1 MNAKTK
7 RVGYIFLS
15 LAIVVVSLIIFQI
28 VAQID
33 ALNEYES
40 YISLLLA
47 LGTGLLLRYVFKRY
61 CKRLNRKDETYEI
74 ISKEERKAL
83 LTLIILFVNLAIAM
97 FSIINFHND
106 MFLTFVVLI
115 FILVI
120 AGGLIFRLWI
130 KDQK

>member
-1 MNAKTK
+1 MHGKTK
-7 RVGYIFLS
+7 RVGYIFLL

-33 ALNEYES
+33 ALDEYES

-47 LGTGLLLRYVFKRY
+47 LGTSLLLRYVFKRY
-61 CKRLNRKDETYEI
+61 CKRLNRNEETYEI

-83 LTLIILFVNLAIAM
+83 LTLIILFVTLAIAM
-97 FSIINFHND
+97 FSIINFQND

-115 FILVI
+115 FIWVI

>member
-1 MNAKTK
+1 MHGKTK

-33 ALNEYES
+33 ALDEYES

-83 LTLIILFVNLAIAM
+83 LTLIILFVTLAIAM
-97 FSIINFHND
+97 FSIINFQND

>member
-1 MNAKTK
+1 MHGKTK

-33 ALNEYES
+33 ALDEYES
-40 YISLLLA
+40 YISVLLA

-83 LTLIILFVNLAIAM
+83 LTLIILFVTLAIAM
-97 FSIINFHND
+97 FSIINFQND

>member
-1 MNAKTK
+1 MHGKTK

-33 ALNEYES
+33 ALDEYES
-40 YISLLLA
+40 YISMLLA

-83 LTLIILFVNLAIAM
+83 LTLIILFVTLAIAM
-97 FSIINFHND
+97 FSIINFQND

>member
-1 MNAKTK
+1 MHGKTK

-33 ALNEYES
+33 ALDEYES
-40 YISLLLA
+40 YISVLLA

-74 ISKEERKAL
+74 ISKEERQVL
-83 LTLIILFVNLAIAM
+83 LTLIILFVTLAIAM
-97 FSIINFHND
+97 FSIINFQND
-106 MFLTFVVLI
+106 MVLTFVVLI

-130 KDQK
+130 KD

>member
-1 MNAKTK
+1 MHGKTK
-7 RVGYIFLS
+7 RVGYVFLS

-33 ALNEYES
+33 ALDEYES
-40 YISLLLA
+40 YISVLLA

-83 LTLIILFVNLAIAM
+83 LTLIILFVTLAIAM
-97 FSIINFHND
+97 FSIINFQND

>member
-1 MNAKTK
+1 MHGKTK
-7 RVGYIFLS
+7 RVGYIFLL

-33 ALNEYES
+33 ALDEYES

-61 CKRLNRKDETYEI
+61 CKRLNRNEETYEI

-83 LTLIILFVNLAIAM
+83 LTLIILFVTLAIAM
-97 FSIINFHND
+97 FSIINFQND

-115 FILVI
+115 FIWVI

>member
-1 MNAKTK
+1 MNDKTK
-7 RVGYIFLS
+7 RVGYIFLL

-33 ALNEYES
+33 ALDEYES
-40 YISLLLA
+40 YISVLLA

-83 LTLIILFVNLAIAM
+83 LTLIILFVTLAIAM
-97 FSIINFHND
+97 FSIINFQND

-115 FILVI
+115 FIWVI

-130 KDQK
+130 KD

>member
-7 RVGYIFLS
+7 MVGYIFL
-15 LAIVVVSLIIFQI
+15 LFAIVVVSLIIFQI

-33 ALNEYES
+33 ALDEYES
-40 YISLLLA
+40 FISMLLA

-83 LTLIILFVNLAIAM
+83 LTLIILFVTLAIAM
-97 FSIINFHND
+97 FSIINFQND

>member
-1 MNAKTK
+1 MHGKTK

-33 ALNEYES
+33 ALDEYES
-40 YISLLLA
+40 YISMLLA

-83 LTLIILFVNLAIAM
+83 LTVIILFVTLAIAM
-97 FSIINFHND
+97 FSIINFQND

-120 AGGLIFRLWI
+120 AGGLIFRL
-130 KDQK
+130 

>member
-1 MNAKTK
+1 MNDKTK

-33 ALNEYES
+33 ALDEYES
-40 YISLLLA
+40 YISVLLA

-61 CKRLNRKDETYEI
+61 CKRLNRKDETCEI

-83 LTLIILFVNLAIAM
+83 LTLIILFVTLAIAM
-97 FSIINFHND
+97 FSIINFQND

>member
-1 MNAKTK
+1 MHGKTK

-33 ALNEYES
+33 ALDEYES

-83 LTLIILFVNLAIAM
+83 LTLIILFVTLAIAM
-97 FSIINFHND
+97 FSIINFQND

-115 FILVI
+115 FIWVI

>member
-1 MNAKTK
+1 MHGKTK

-33 ALNEYES
+33 ALDEYES
-40 YISLLLA
+40 YISMLLA

-74 ISKEERKAL
+74 ISKEERQAL
-83 LTLIILFVNLAIAM
+83 LTLIILFVTLAIAM

-130 KDQK
+130 KD

>member
-1 MNAKTK
+1 MNDKTK
-7 RVGYIFLS
+7 RVGYIFL
-15 LAIVVVSLIIFQI
+15 LLTIVVVSLIIFQI

-33 ALNEYES
+33 ALDEYES
-40 YISLLLA
+40 YISMLLA

-83 LTLIILFVNLAIAM
+83 LTLIILFVTLAIAM
-97 FSIINFHND
+97 FSIINFQND

-115 FILVI
+115 FIWVI

-130 KDQK
+130 RD

>member
-1 MNAKTK
+1 MHGKTK
-7 RVGYIFLS
+7 RVGYIFLL

-33 ALNEYES
+33 ALDEYES
-40 YISLLLA
+40 YISMLLA

-74 ISKEERKAL
+74 ISKEERQAL
-83 LTLIILFVNLAIAM
+83 LTVIILFVTLAIAM
-97 FSIINFHND
+97 FSIINFQND

>member
-7 RVGYIFLS
+7 KVGYIFLL

-28 VAQID
+28 VTQID
-33 ALNEYES
+33 ALDEYES
-40 YISLLLA
+40 YISMLLA
-47 LGTGLLLRYVFKRY
+47 LGTGLLLRYVFTRY

-83 LTLIILFVNLAIAM
+83 LTLIILFVTLAIAM
-97 FSIINFHND
+97 FSIINFQND

>member
-1 MNAKTK
+1 MHGKTK

-33 ALNEYES
+33 ALDEYES
-40 YISLLLA
+40 YISMLLA

-83 LTLIILFVNLAIAM
+83 LTLIILFVTLAIAM
-97 FSIINFHND
+97 FSIINFQND

-115 FILVI
+115 FIWVI

-130 KDQK
+130 RD

>member
-7 RVGYIFLS
+7 RVGYIFLL

-33 ALNEYES
+33 ALDEYES
-40 YISLLLA
+40 YISMLLA

-83 LTLIILFVNLAIAM
+83 LTLIILFVTLAIAM
-97 FSIINFHND
+97 FSIINFQND

-115 FILVI
+115 FIWVI

>member
-1 MNAKTK
+1 MHGKTK

-33 ALNEYES
+33 ALDEYES
-40 YISLLLA
+40 YISMLLA

-83 LTLIILFVNLAIAM
+83 LTLIILFVTLAIAM
-97 FSIINFHND
+97 FLIINFQND

-115 FILVI
+115 FIWVI

-130 KDQK
+130 RD

>member
-33 ALNEYES
+33 ALDEYES
-40 YISLLLA
+40 YISMLLA
-47 LGTGLLLRYVFKRY
+47 LGTGLLLRYVFKKY

-83 LTLIILFVNLAIAM
+83 LTLIILFVTLAIAM
-97 FSIINFHND
+97 FSIINFQND

-115 FILVI
+115 FIWVI

>member
-1 MNAKTK
+1 MNDKTK
-7 RVGYIFLS
+7 RVGYIFLL

-33 ALNEYES
+33 ALDEYES
-40 YISLLLA
+40 YISMLLA

-83 LTLIILFVNLAIAM
+83 LTLIILFVTLAIAM
-97 FSIINFHND
+97 FSIINFQND

-115 FILVI
+115 FIWVI

>member
-7 RVGYIFLS
+7 RVGYIFLL

-33 ALNEYES
+33 ALDEYES
-40 YISLLLA
+40 YISMLLA
-47 LGTGLLLRYVFKRY
+47 LSTGLLLKYVYKRY
-61 CKRLNRKDETYEI
+61 CKRLNRNEETYEI

-83 LTLIILFVNLAIAM
+83 LTLIILFVTLAIAM
-97 FSIINFHND
+97 FSIINFQND

-115 FILVI
+115 FIFVI

>member
-1 MNAKTK
+1 MHGKTK
-7 RVGYIFLS
+7 RVGYVFLS

-33 ALNEYES
+33 ALDEYES

-83 LTLIILFVNLAIAM
+83 LTLIILFVTLAIAM
-97 FSIINFHND
+97 FSIINFQND

>member
-1 MNAKTK
+1 MHGKTK
-7 RVGYIFLS
+7 RVGYIFLL

-33 ALNEYES
+33 ALDEYES
-40 YISLLLA
+40 YISMLLA

-83 LTLIILFVNLAIAM
+83 LTLIILFVTLAIAM
-97 FSIINFHND
+97 FSIINFQND

>member
-1 MNAKTK
+1 MHGKTK

-33 ALNEYES
+33 ALDEYES
-40 YISLLLA
+40 YISMLLA

-74 ISKEERKAL
+74 ISKEERQAL
-83 LTLIILFVNLAIAM
+83 LTVIILFVTLAIAM
-97 FSIINFHND
+97 FSIINFQND

>member
-1 MNAKTK
+1 MHGKTK

-33 ALNEYES
+33 ALDEYES
-40 YISLLLA
+40 YISMLLA

-83 LTLIILFVNLAIAM
+83 LTLIILFVTLAIAM
-97 FSIINFHND
+97 FSIINFQND

-130 KDQK
+130 KD

>member
-1 MNAKTK
+1 MNDKTK
-7 RVGYIFLS
+7 RVGYIFLL

-33 ALNEYES
+33 ALDEYES
-40 YISLLLA
+40 YISVLLA

-83 LTLIILFVNLAIAM
+83 LTLIILFVTLAIAM
-97 FSIINFHND
+97 FSIINFQND

-115 FILVI
+115 FILII

-130 KDQK
+130 KD